1 MTIVRSQSNDQVSAG
16 ANILG
21 YSNPI
26 TQVFV
31 ANEAVALIKSDGS
44 LVTVGNRDKGGN
56 SAHVA
61 SKLGGNITNIFPLN
75 EGFGAIDS
83 NGKLTTWGNQ
93 SININ
98 AYGHDSYY
106 PEVELEAESSVVNVF
121 DFGFLKSNGK
131 LVFFSFVLNYPPELN
146 SGVTAVLSSYSSP
159 LTVLKT
165 NGSVFSFIPSSF
177 NATIN
182 NYPAFTEVQNQLSSD
197 VISISMT
204 RPLYS
209 DQEEAFAAL
218 KSNGSVVAW
227 GTHSYF
233 GGSLLDMRVPVSLNG
248 SSNTLS
254 NSWSGNKLAKNTA
267 VKLVAVT
274 GSLPSPL
281 NNSTTYYIG
290 YPTNG
295 TGYFLSNTVDGPA
308 IDFATA
314 SGTYNAILLNT
325 AVDTQLQSGVVKIV
339 SNTLAFAALK
349 ADGSVVP
356 WGCFDKGGSLNVINR
371 ITTDHYNMI
380 NVASQVNNVV
390 DIYSTEEAFAA
401 LKSDGSVVTWGRD
414 YQGGDSSNF
423 SSQLSSGVIKIVSI
437 DRMFAALKSDGSV
450 VVWGNINSTNNTAI
464 STLLNSNVVDLYAGK
479 VSIAAHRS
487 DNSVV
492 TFGKQGII
500 NSLVI
505 SGIQGTSIINPIRE
519 GITEVFTSKL
529 GSNYSGDIYVGLKA
543 DGSAFIWVADGY
555 NTNSY
560 NLSHFGSIN
569 EDYGQIFSNSNLH
582 GRNSPYNNITP
593 PAINTLY
600 FQYSSSNI
608 LNTTRTYDN
617 SFPTRVNA
625 STIWL
630 STGTTKD
637 SWVVIAGSPIINQ
650 TLAFYPDREVDSEY
664 PGQFFIRSHND
675 GYGSYTTALLVSAE
689 LDNSTNRWVN
699 M

>member
-31 ANEAVALIKSDGS
+31 SGDAVALIKSDGS
-44 LVTVGNRDKGGN
+44 LVTVGNEDKGGN

-75 EGFGAIDS
+75 GGFGAIDS
-83 NGKLTTWGNQ
+83 NGKLTTWGSA

-98 AYGHDSYY
+98 AYAHDSYY
-106 PEVELEAESSVVNVF
+106 PEVELEAQSNVVNVF
-121 DFGFLKSNGK
+121 DSCFLKSNGK

-146 SGVTAVLSSYSSP
+146 SGVTAVLISYSRP

-165 NGSVFSFIPSSF
+165 DGSVFSFLPSSF
-177 NATIN
+177 SATIN

-197 VISISMT
+197 VISISST
-204 RPLYS
+204 NPS
-209 DQEEAFAAL
+209 SSSQETAFAAI

-227 GTHSYF
+227 GTHSYL
-233 GGSLLDMRVPVSLNG
+233 GGSLLDMRIPVSLNG

-254 NSWSGNKLAKNTA
+254 ISVSSNRLAKNAA

-295 TGYFLSNTVDGPA
+295 SGYFLSNTTDGPA

-314 SGTYNAILLNT
+314 SGTYNLILLNT

-339 SNTLAFAALK
+339 SNELAFAALK

-356 WGCFDKGGSLNVINR
+356 WGCFDQGGSLNVIVG
-371 ITTDHYNMI
+371 TTSDHYNMT

-390 DIYSTEEAFAA
+390 DIYSTEQAFAA
-401 LKSDGSVVTWGRD
+401 LKSNGSVVTWGRG
-414 YQGGDSSNF
+414 YHGGDSSNF

-437 DRMFAALKSDGSV
+437 DEMFAALKSDGSV
-450 VVWGNINSTNNTAI
+450 VVWGNISSTNNAAI
-464 STLLNSNVVDLYAGK
+464 TTVLNNNVVNLYAGK
-479 VSIAAHRS
+479 VSIAAHKS

-492 TFGKQGII
+492 TFGKEGIIYTTIQGIT
-500 NSLVI
+500 
-505 SGIQGTSIINPIRE
+505 Q
-519 GITEVFTSKL
+519 VFTSKL
-529 GSNYSGDIYVGLKA
+529 GDNYIGDIYVGLKA
-543 DGSAFIWVADGY
+543 DGSAFIWETFDYY

-560 NLSHFGSIN
+560 NLHLVN
-569 EDYGQIFSNSNLH
+569 QDYSQIFSNNNLQ

-600 FQYSSSNI
+600 FQYSSSNT
-608 LNTTRTYDN
+608 LTTTRTYN
-617 SFPTRVNA
+617 NLIPIRIEA
-625 STIWL
+625 SNIWL

-637 SWVVIAGSPIINQ
+637 SWVVIAGSPILN
-650 TLAFYPDREVDSEY
+650 TLVDFYPDREVNSEY
-664 PGQFFIRSHND
+664 PGQFFIRKHDD
-675 GYGSYTTALLVSAE
+675 GYGSYSTALFVSAE
-689 LDNSTNRWVN
+689 LDNSTSRWVN